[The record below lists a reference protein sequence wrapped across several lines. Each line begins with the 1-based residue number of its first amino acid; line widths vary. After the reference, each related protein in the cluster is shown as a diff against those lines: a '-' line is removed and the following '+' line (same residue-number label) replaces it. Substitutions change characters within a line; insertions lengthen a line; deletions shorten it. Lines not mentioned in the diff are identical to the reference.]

1 MNTIGDGEAT
11 AATPTVS
18 ATDATTAI
26 EATEPDRIQDTKW
39 TAGEVWERYSPRLVT
54 VANLT
59 IFFILWEL
67 FARSGAV
74 SPLFLPKASSMFAA
88 LWDGLTT
95 SAPPG
100 AVISGSIR
108 DHLLYSLTNLGI
120 GLLIACVIGIPAG
133 LLMGG
138 NKYVEKILSP
148 YVWALA
154 SLPRIALVPL
164 FILFLGF
171 TIKMQITIIVLS
183 AVFQIIINAWA
194 GVKTTEK
201 SLLAAAKVFGASR
214 RELYFKVV
222 MPYTLPFII
231 AGIQQGIGRGLIG
244 VVIAEIF
251 GGSNGMGYL
260 VNRAADTFNSSLM
273 YAVLFLLVVVSL
285 SLIQATRWLEA
296 YVAPWR
302 RIEGL

>member
-1 MNTIGDGEAT
+1 MMSTIEDREV
-11 AATPTVS
+11 VS
-18 ATDATTAI
+18 LGGTSDSGRI
-26 EATEPDRIQDTKW
+26 EDTEW
-39 TAGEVWERYSPRLVT
+39 TAGEAWGRYGSWAVT
-54 VANLT
+54 AVNLT

-67 FARSGAV
+67 FARSGAIN
-74 SPLFLPKASSMFAA
+74 PLFLPSASGMFAA

-95 SAPPG
+95 TAPPG
-100 AVISGSIR
+100 SVISGSIR
-108 DHLLYSLTNLGI
+108 DHLFYSLSNLGI
-120 GLLIACVIGIPAG
+120 GLGIACAIGIPAG

-138 NKYVEKILSP
+138 NKYVETVLSP

-171 TIKMQITIIVLS
+171 TVKMQLTIIVLS
-183 AVFQIIINAWA
+183 AVFPIIINAWA

-201 SLLAAAKVFGASR
+201 SLLAAARVFGASR
-214 RELYFKVV
+214 RELYIKVV
-222 MPYTLPFII
+222 LPYTLPFII

-244 VVIAEIF
+244 VIIAEIF
-251 GGSNGMGYL
+251 GGSRGLGYL
-260 VNRAADTFNSSLM
+260 VNRSADTFNSSLM

-285 SLIQATRWLEA
+285 SLIQITRWLEA

-302 RIEGL
+302 RIETL

>member
-1 MNTIGDGEAT
+1 MSTIDDSQGV
-11 AATPTVS
+11 AAVET
-18 ATDATTAI
+18 TDPNRI
-26 EATEPDRIQDTKW
+26 EDTEF
-39 TAGEVWERYSPRLVT
+39 TAGEAWTLYGSWAVT
-54 VANLT
+54 VINLT
-59 IFFILWEL
+59 IFFSLWEL
-67 FARSGAV
+67 FSWSGAIN
-74 SPLFLPKASSMFAA
+74 PLFLPRASSMFAA
-88 LWDGLTT
+88 LWEGFTT
-95 SAPPG
+95 TAPPG

-108 DHLLYSLTNLGI
+108 DHLLYSMTNLSI
-120 GLLIACVIGIPAG
+120 GLGIACVIGIPAG

-138 NKYVEKILSP
+138 NKYVETVLSP

-171 TIKMQITIIVLS
+171 TIKMQLTIIVLS
-183 AVFQIIINAWA
+183 AVFPIMINSWA

-222 MPYTLPFII
+222 LPYTLPFII

-244 VVIAEIF
+244 LVIAEIF
-251 GGSNGMGYL
+251 GGSKGLGYL
-260 VNRAADTFNSSLM
+260 ITRSADTFNSSLM

-285 SLIQATRWLEA
+285 SLIQITRWLEA
-296 YVAPWR
+296 YIAPWR
-302 RIEGL
+302 RIDML

>member
-1 MNTIGDGEAT
+1 MNTIGDGEAAVT
-11 AATPTVS
+11 TPTASAAEIPPAVE
-18 ATDATTAI
+18 ATD
-26 EATEPDRIQDTKW
+26 PHRIQDTKW
-39 TAGEVWERYSPRLVT
+39 TAGEAWQQYGSRLVT

-59 IFFILWEL
+59 IFFIIWEL

-74 SPLFLPKASSMFAA
+74 SRLFLPKASEMFAA
-88 LWDGLTT
+88 LWDGLWT

-108 DHLLYSLTNLGI
+108 DHLFYSLSNLGI

-171 TIKMQITIIVLS
+171 TVKMQLTIIVLS
-183 AVFQIIINAWA
+183 AVFPIIINAWA

-201 SLLAAAKVFGASR
+201 SLLAAAKVFGANR

-222 MPYTLPFII
+222 LPYTLPFII

-260 VNRAADTFNSSLM
+260 INRAGDTFNPALM

-285 SLIQATRWLEA
+285 TLIQLTRWLEA

>member
-1 MNTIGDGEAT
+1 MSVADDRDVGSISET
-11 AATPTVS
+11 
-18 ATDATTAI
+18 TDPGRIETTA
-26 EATEPDRIQDTKW
+26 W
-39 TAGEVWERYSPRLVT
+39 TFGEVWSRYGSWAVT
-54 VANLT
+54 ILNLT
-59 IFFILWEL
+59 IFFIIWEL

-74 SPLFLPKASSMFAA
+74 NPLFLPSASDMFAA
-88 LWDGLTT
+88 LWNGLTT

-120 GLLIACVIGIPAG
+120 GLGIACVIGIPAG

-138 NKYVEKILSP
+138 NRIVETVLSP

-171 TIKMQITIIVLS
+171 TVKMQITIIALS
-183 AVFQIIINAWA
+183 AVFPIVINSWA

-201 SLLAAAKVFGASR
+201 SLIAAAKVFGASR
-214 RELYFKVV
+214 RELYMKVV
-222 MPYTLPFII
+222 LPYTLPFII
-231 AGIQQGIGRGLIG
+231 SGIQQGIGRGLIG
-244 VVIAEIF
+244 VIIAEIF
-251 GGSNGMGYL
+251 GGSRGLGYL
-260 VNRAADTFNSSLM
+260 VNRSADTFNSALM
-273 YAVLFLLVVVSL
+273 YAVLLLLVIVSL
-285 SLIQATRWLEA
+285 SLIQLTRWLEA

-302 RIEGL
+302 RIDTI

>member
-1 MNTIGDGEAT
+1 MSTIDDSQGV
-11 AATPTVS
+11 AAVET
-18 ATDATTAI
+18 TDPNRI
-26 EATEPDRIQDTKW
+26 EDTEF
-39 TAGEVWERYSPRLVT
+39 TAGEAWTLYGSWAVT
-54 VANLT
+54 VMNLT
-59 IFFILWEL
+59 IFFCLWEL
-67 FARSGAV
+67 FAWSGAIN
-74 SPLFLPKASSMFAA
+74 PLFLPSASSMFSA
-88 LWDGLTT
+88 LWEGMTT
-95 SAPPG
+95 TAPPG

-108 DHLLYSLTNLGI
+108 DHLLYSLTNLSI
-120 GLLIACVIGIPAG
+120 GLGIACVIGIPAG

-138 NKYVEKILSP
+138 NKYVETVLSP

-171 TIKMQITIIVLS
+171 TVKMQITIIVLS
-183 AVFQIIINAWA
+183 AVFPIIINAWA

-222 MPYTLPFII
+222 LPYTLPFII

-251 GGSNGMGYL
+251 GGSKGLGYL
-260 VNRAADTFNSSLM
+260 ITRSADTFNSPLM

-285 SLIQATRWLEA
+285 SLINFTRWLEA

-302 RIEGL
+302 RIDML

>member
-1 MNTIGDGEAT
+1 MNTSGDSEAT
-11 AATPTVS
+11 AVAKAAP
-18 ATDATTAI
+18 DINEI
-26 EATEPDRIQDTKW
+26 EADRIQETKW

-183 AVFQIIINAWA
+183 AVFPIIINAWA

-201 SLLAAAKVFGASR
+201 SLLAAAKVFGANR
-214 RELYFKVV
+214 RELYLKVV
-222 MPYTLPFII
+222 LPYTLPFII

-251 GGSNGMGYL
+251 GGSNGLGYL

-296 YVAPWR
+296 HVAPWR